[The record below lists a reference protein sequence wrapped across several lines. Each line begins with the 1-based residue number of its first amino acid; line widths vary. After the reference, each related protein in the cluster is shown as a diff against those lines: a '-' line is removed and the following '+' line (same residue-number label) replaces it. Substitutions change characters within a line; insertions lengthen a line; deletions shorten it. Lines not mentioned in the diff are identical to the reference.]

1 MAFLQLLNR
10 TDGQRGEGLRML
22 SVSTASSAKILKS
35 DPASV
40 LGQRRPEL
48 REPAFLQLPKSA
60 IFT

>member
-1 MAFLQLLNR
+1 
-10 TDGQRGEGLRML
+10 ML